1 MDNTQKILYPLKGF
15 VTLYFVI
22 KISKYKN
29 GLDISMILSTEFKNL
44 YFKLF
49 QKYQNSWFWE
59 LDKQ

>member
-49 QKYQNSWFWE
+49 QKYQNS
-59 LDKQ
+59 